1 MDTRLQ
7 GTCRAL
13 YALDVARGIGLKRAA
28 ERLTTSR
35 PTAFHHKQRLP
46 GEPGTPPP
54 LRLTWSAVAPTEPRV
69 ANAGEP
75 EVTVYEQGAVCISWP
90 IPFDGS
96 LEDLVE
102 LSVLLYDNA
111 ELTRRSREIARE
123 VLEALGDAAV
133 RPRLAPQIEDYVVFE
148 ALPPRAGGMALLRGT
163 PSDLARVLRAEV
175 LQLSEQ
181 EVADALA
188 HPVAYG
194 VDDVCLVD
202 WLAAF
207 LVGNETGDERMVLE
221 LATVELLELRLLDA
235 QLDTEIEEAYQYL
248 GRRHGLFTSLAQRR
262 RESERVARMQADGA
276 FLHEGIDNALKLFG
290 DDYLARL
297 YRQAGERFHFNDW
310 DASIQR
316 KLDMLRGFHDSLA
329 GTTAHRRAEVLE
341 WIIIV
346 LIAVEIVL
354 FFFPA
359 HA

>member
-13 YALDVARGIGLKRAA
+13 YAFDVARGIDLKRAA

-35 PTAFHHKQRLP
+35 PTAFHHKRRLP
-46 GEPGTPPP
+46 GESSMPPP
-54 LRLTWSAVAPTEPRV
+54 LRLTWPAVAPSAPRV
-69 ANAGEP
+69 AQAGEP
-75 EVTVYEQGAVCISWP
+75 EVTVYELGAVCVSWP
-90 IPFDGS
+90 IPFDGA

-111 ELTRRSREIARE
+111 ELVGRSRTIAGE
-123 VLEALGDAAV
+123 VLEALGPAAV
-133 RPRLAPQIEDYVVFE
+133 RPRLAPQVEDYAVFE
-148 ALPPRAGGMALLRGT
+148 ALPPQEGVSELVRRAPA
-163 PSDLARVLRAEV
+163 DLARVLRAEV
-175 LQLSEQ
+175 QPLSDQ

-194 VDDVCLVD
+194 TGDVCLVD
-202 WLAAF
+202 WLTAF
-207 LVGNETGDERMVLE
+207 LVGVDTADERMVLE

-235 QLDTEIEEAYQYL
+235 QLDVEIEEAYQYI
-248 GRRHGLFTSLAQRR
+248 GRRHGFLGSLAQRR
-262 RESERVARMQADGA
+262 RETERIARMQADGA

-297 YRQAGERFHFNDW
+297 YRKAGERFHFNDW

-316 KLDMLRGFHDSLA
+316 KLDMLQGFHESLA
-329 GTTAHRRAEVLE
+329 GTTAHRRSEILE

-354 FFFPA
+354 FFFPV